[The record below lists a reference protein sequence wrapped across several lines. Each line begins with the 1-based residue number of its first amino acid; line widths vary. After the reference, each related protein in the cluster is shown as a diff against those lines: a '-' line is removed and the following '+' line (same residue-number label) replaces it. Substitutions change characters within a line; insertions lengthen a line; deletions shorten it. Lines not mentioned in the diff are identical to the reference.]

1 MVEEAPMELI
11 VSALVFA
18 FKKIAD
24 KAADGTI
31 ETGLELLKSKLLDS
45 GDGQVKES
53 LESLQKDP
61 SQRNQKIL
69 NMDLEASEIENP
81 EELIEI
87 AKQLL
92 GESTEG
98 QTVINQVLGAGAKAA
113 AVSGNQ
119 NTVNIQ

>member
-1 MVEEAPMELI
+1 MELI

-18 FKKIAD
+18 IKKIAD
-24 KAADGTI
+24 KAADGAI
-31 ETGLELLKSKLLDS
+31 ETGLELLKSKLIDK
-45 GDGQVKES
+45 GDDQVKES

-61 SQRNQKIL
+61 SERNQKIL
-69 NMDLEASEIENP
+69 NMDLDACEMENP
-81 EELIEI
+81 EELMDI

-92 GESTEG
+92 GESAEG

-113 AVSGNQ
+113 AVSGHQ